1 MTHVFN
7 ERLKEL
13 AKDADREKALK
24 DVDNATAKE
33 KLKAVNTTHKRTQ
46 SSKKAHL
53 LAEEKAAEVEG
64 RLEGVELKLAEAAS
78 LNLAQANQI
87 ADLRSAL
94 EAYEN
99 KWYDDG
105 FANAEKSAEPVVYQA
120 RLHRFKE
127 GWLTALQMM
136 GVPKDS
142 PLRDPGQIPY
152 PAPSPPSQSQVD
164 AADEEE
170 ITSMRELV
178 QAIDAHVDLEV
189 SNNLQATENEQI
201 EQ

>member
-24 DVDNATAKE
+24 EVANATAKE
-33 KLKAVNTTHKRTQ
+33 KLKAVSTAQKRTQ

-53 LAEEKAAEVEG
+53 PVEEKVAEVEG
-64 RLEGVELKLAEAAS
+64 WLEGVELKLAKAAS

-99 KWYDDG
+99 KWYDDS
-105 FANAEKSAEPVVYQA
+105 FVNAEKSAKPVVYQA

-127 GWLTALQMM
+127 GWLTALQVM

-142 PLRDPGQIPY
+142 PLRDLGQIPY
-152 PAPSPPSQSQVD
+152 PAPPPPSQSQVD

-178 QAIDAHVDLEV
+178 QAIDAHVDLKV
-189 SNNLQATENEQI
+189 SSNLQATENEQT
-201 EQ
+201 